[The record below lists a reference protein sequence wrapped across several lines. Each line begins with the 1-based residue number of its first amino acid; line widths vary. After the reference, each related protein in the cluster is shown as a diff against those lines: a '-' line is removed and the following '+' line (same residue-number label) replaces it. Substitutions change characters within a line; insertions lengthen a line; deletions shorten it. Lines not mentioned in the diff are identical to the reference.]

1 MKDLNSILGFSN
13 AKAQGVDY
21 INTGGSHEKNKYGG
35 VQISTDPNGAP
46 NLVEQGEVILDGT
59 NVLSKTL
66 KITSDVATTPFL
78 KAHVGES
85 FAGAFKAEYEALNG
99 RNDAVTKNEIKNI
112 KEQLFGAQ
120 ESLKQA
126 KEEAANKAKAD
137 AISEMPAEDIQAKA
151 QADAEAQAMEQQQ
164 GQADMMA
171 QQLGAS
177 NIFRTG
183 GAAER
188 VKDAKNIVGK
198 AAKLNKHPYEGKSMV
213 VKTEG
218 HAPDINDLDLYDYLS
233 ENVPG
238 FDKLDPEQKAKAF
251 NRYKDIAK
259 DSTNYQENFKKLKGE
274 ALELSNKG
282 SMKVRGKDY
291 STQADKPESSTKV
304 DYKGEE
310 TTEPASKKVNDLGD
324 NLKTSEQKQAEEQ
337 ARQLAERIH
346 AADVKQFEDEWH
358 DDWDLHYETEKDE
371 KRRARLLD
379 DEVEAYER
387 GEDYDAQK
395 EFEKTKSEYFNP
407 LKSGSNLLEIQQ
419 NKEIQKEAEKRQ
431 KEFESKGGW
440 KNPNINID
448 DALNDILTLSD
459 LEVGEDE
466 ADNME
471 YDKNGNQT
479 GYKLYRTTSGYR
491 TPGEAG
497 AAGDKSFHTKK
508 NSAGLSMAHDVTP
521 GNKRRNY
528 ADFADDLNKSLAYTL
543 YKNARPG
550 SGVINESNNWGNEIL
565 NEEGAQNK
573 TATKATGNHLHLGPD
588 KIGTDLGTLAR
599 RAREEV
605 LADAP
610 ENPIEEPKKVTVDD
624 VIRSSG
630 NSSSGPRGNSSRAEL
645 STNAAAGAPAP
656 KGEKSEPSPTSKI
669 ETAPETKI
677 TPGNSSAVGTTS
689 DGTSDDGSYYRGN
702 QLSNLRYAPIA
713 SNLGNLIM
721 QSQYMAT
728 PDAKAANAKLKQAF
742 EAGDYTVGPRGV
754 HQSAVHLDPTKELSE
769 IERDSTSSKSAIVAG
784 ANGNRGIVGSQL
796 AAIDAQ
802 KQAQRGSLVD
812 RYNQA
817 NAEER
822 NRVIAANN
830 AVDEA
835 YNQRLEAANAR
846 RNQARME
853 VESRMQ
859 ENLLNARNADRKT
872 KYALSEALSKSL
884 AELGKDI
891 DNKNTAE
898 ALADDGVFA
907 LQGSNFEPRKKKK
920 E

>member
-188 VKDAKNIVGK
+188 VKDAKDIVGK
-198 AAKLNKHPYEGKSMV
+198 AAKLNKHPHEGKSMV

-218 HAPDINDLDLYDYLS
+218 HAPDMNDLDVYDYLS

-238 FDKLDPEQKAKAF
+238 FDKLNSEQKSKAF

-259 DSTNYQENFKKLKGE
+259 DSTNYQENFKKLKDE
-274 ALELSNKG
+274 TLEMSNKG

-291 STQADKPESSTKV
+291 STQTDKPTQTDIPENTTKV

-310 TTEPASKKVNDLGD
+310 TTEPASKKVIDLGD
-324 NLKTSEQKQAEEQ
+324 SLKTSEQKQAEEQ
-337 ARQLAERIH
+337 ARDLTERIRIKEEAQEAEKMYQNYLLWH
-346 AADVKQFEDEWH
+346 GVEEDE
-358 DDWDLHYETEKDE
+358 E
-371 KRRARLLD
+371 RRAKLLD
-379 DEVEAYER
+379 EEVEAYER
-387 GEDYDAQK
+387 GKDLDPQK

-407 LKSGSNLLEIQQ
+407 LKAGSNLLEIQQ

-550 SGVINESNNWGNEIL
+550 SGVINESDNWGNEIL
-565 NEEGAQNK
+565 NEEGAQHK
-573 TATKATGNHLHLGPD
+573 TATRATGNHLHLGPD

-605 LADAP
+605 LVDAP

-630 NSSSGPRGNSSRAEL
+630 NSSRAEL

-656 KGEKSEPSPTSKI
+656 KGEKSEPLPTSKI

-769 IERDSTSSKSAIVAG
+769 IERDATSSKSAIVAG